1 MANAN
6 VLSVQEIRQ
15 IRVEKGGIL
24 GVNLYKLGCEM
35 IRTFQLI
42 LVRSIGIY
50 AVQHILKVSTNPIC
64 FSVNHR

>member
-15 IRVEKGGIL
+15 IRVEKGDIL

-35 IRTFQLI
+35 IRSFQLI
-42 LVRSIGIY
+42 LVRSISIY
-50 AVQHILKVSTNPIC
+50 AVQHILKMCTESHL
-64 FSVNHR
+64 F